1 LLSAFVF
8 NVTPVALF
16 INPASTLQL
25 YKIYSP
31 FSLPQ
36 NEFRFY
42 AETLDKLRHSF
53 GKTKKSPN
61 IADGAFEYY
70 FKPSN
75 AIAILNPFEFCMPP
89 PLLICYLI
97 IHCYANM

>member
-1 LLSAFVF
+1 M
-8 NVTPVALF
+8 
-16 INPASTLQL
+16 INDIKKKMKMCLNERYFKGSSASTGIKEICIFIQQ
-25 YKIYSP
+25 IP
-31 FSLPQ
+31 PIVGMTQ
-36 NEFRFY
+36 
-42 AETLDKLRHSF
+42 
-53 GKTKKSPN
+53 KSPN